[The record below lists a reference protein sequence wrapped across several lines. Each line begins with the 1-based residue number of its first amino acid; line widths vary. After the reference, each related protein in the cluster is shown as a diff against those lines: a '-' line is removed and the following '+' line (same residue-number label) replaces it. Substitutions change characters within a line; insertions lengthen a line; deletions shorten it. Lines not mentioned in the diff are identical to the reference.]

1 MNDGSA
7 GGAGQRYEG
16 DASPFQRPARRPL
29 LQRLIPVSEE
39 VPGYRGGT
47 LRRDLQAGVT
57 VAALALP
64 ASLAYAEIAG
74 LSPVIGLYALLLPA
88 IAYAL
93 LGSSRQLV
101 VGPDGS
107 VAALVGAAVI
117 PMTVDPE
124 QRASLAAMLALL
136 VGGVFLGARLV
147 RLGWIADYLS
157 RPVLIGYIHG
167 VAAVLIIGQLGKLL
181 GLNISAES
189 PPGELLEVI
198 REIDEIN
205 WATFMVGVTCLVV
218 LLLFGWLFPKL
229 PAPLVVV
236 VLAIV
241 VSAVVGLANEGVA
254 VVGHIPAGLPGLEV
268 PDVGLLDTLKLIPAA
283 LGIFFVGFS
292 GGILTARTYAGRHG
306 QHVHAGAELAA
317 MGAANLAA
325 GISQAFPVGA
335 SGSRTSVNDQMG
347 ARTQL
352 SGLLSAG
359 VTALVLLFFTGPVE
373 YLPVATLGAVI
384 VAAALGMIDVAAWR
398 GLARISRVEVAIA
411 AITVVGVISV
421 GVLRA
426 LLLAIALSVVDA
438 VRRSATPHDA
448 VLGWVERLNR
458 YADVRLH
465 PSAKVVPGVLVYRL
479 DDRLF
484 FANAHYVKGRIRE
497 AVAGA
502 PARVHWLV
510 FDAEALN
517 HVDATGVRTLTELI
531 ESLRE
536 ESITFVFARLHGFMS
551 EHLDEAGIVDLV
563 GEDHLYPTVRA
574 AVQDAPSQDRSD
586 NSSS

>member
-1 MNDGSA
+1 MNDGRA
-7 GGAGQRYEG
+7 GGDGQRYEG

-29 LQRLIPVSEE
+29 LQRLIPVSEQ
-39 VPGYRGGT
+39 VPGYRSRT
-47 LRRDLQAGVT
+47 LRRDLLAGVT

-88 IAYAL
+88 VAYAL
-93 LGSSRQLV
+93 MGSSRQLV

-117 PMTVDPE
+117 PMTTDPE

-136 VGGVFLGARLV
+136 VGGVFLGARV
-147 RLGWIADYLS
+147 IRLGWIADYLS

-167 VAAVLIIGQLGKLL
+167 VAVVLIIGQLGKLL

-189 PPGELLEVI
+189 PPGELVEVI
-198 REIDEIN
+198 GEIDEIN
-205 WATFMVGVTCLVV
+205 WATFAVGAVCLSV
-218 LLLFGWLFPKL
+218 LLLSGWLFPKL
-229 PAPLVVV
+229 PAPLFVV

-241 VSAVVGLANEGVA
+241 VSAVVGLASEGVA
-254 VVGHIPAGLPGLEV
+254 VVGEIPAGLPSLEV
-268 PDVGLLDTLKLIPAA
+268 PDVGLLDTAKLIPAA

-306 QHVHAGAELAA
+306 QHVHASTELAA

-325 GISQAFPVGA
+325 GISQGFPIGA

-359 VTALVLLFFTGPVE
+359 VTALVLLFLTAPVE

-384 VAAALGMIDVAAWR
+384 VAASIGMVDIDSWR
-398 GLARISRVEVAIA
+398 GLARLNRVEVAIA
-411 AITVVGVISV
+411 AITMVGVVSV

-426 LLLAIALSVVDA
+426 LLLAIALSIVDA

-448 VLGWVERLNR
+448 VLGWVERLDR

-465 PSAKVVPGVLVYRL
+465 ASAKVVPGVLVYRL

-502 PARVHWLV
+502 PAPVHWLV

-536 ESITFVFARLHGFMS
+536 ESITFVFARLHSHMNDD
-551 EHLDEAGIVDLV
+551 LQAAGVLDLV
-563 GEDHLYPTVRA
+563 GEEHLYPTVHA
-574 AVQDAPSQDRSD
+574 AVQAAQAQT
-586 NSSS
+586 

>member
-1 MNDGSA
+1 MNDGS
-7 GGAGQRYEG
+7 GDGAGQRYEG

-29 LQRLIPVSEE
+29 LQRLIPVSEQ

-47 LRRDLQAGVT
+47 LRRDLLAGVT

-88 IAYAL
+88 VAYAL

-117 PMTVDPE
+117 PLTTDPE

-167 VAAVLIIGQLGKLL
+167 VAVVLIIGQLGKLL

-205 WATFMVGVTCLVV
+205 WATFAVGVTCLAV
-218 LLLFGWLFPKL
+218 LLVFGWLFPKL
-229 PAPLVVV
+229 PTPLFVV

-241 VSAVVGLANEGVA
+241 VSAVVGLADQGVA
-254 VVGHIPAGLPGLEV
+254 VVGHIPAGLPSLEV
-268 PDVGLLDTLKLIPAA
+268 PDVRLIDALKLIPAA

-325 GISQAFPVGA
+325 GISQAFPIGA

-359 VTALVLLFFTGPVE
+359 VTALVLLFLTGPVE

-384 VAAALGMIDVAAWR
+384 VAASVGMFDLVSWR
-398 GLARISRVEVAIA
+398 GLARLSRVEVAIA
-411 AITVVGVISV
+411 AITMLGVISV

-426 LLLAIALSVVDA
+426 LLLAVALSVVDA

-448 VLGWVERLNR
+448 VLGWVERLDR

-465 PSAKVVPGVLVYRL
+465 PSASVVPGVLVYRL

-502 PARVHWLV
+502 PAPIHWLV
-510 FDAEALN
+510 FDGEALN

-536 ESITFVFARLHGFMS
+536 ESITFVFARLHGHMS
-551 EHLDEAGIVDLV
+551 DHLEAAGVLDLV
-563 GEDHLYPTVRA
+563 GEEHLYPTVRA
-574 AVQDAPSQDRSD
+574 AVQAAPPTQIETQG
-586 NSSS
+586 

>member
-7 GGAGQRYEG
+7 GGDGQRYEG

-29 LQRLIPVSEE
+29 LQRLIPVSEQ
-39 VPGYRGGT
+39 VPGYRSRT
-47 LRRDLQAGVT
+47 LRRDLLAGVT

-88 IAYAL
+88 VAYAL
-93 LGSSRQLV
+93 MGSSRQLV

-117 PMTVDPE
+117 PMTTDPE

-136 VGGVFLGARLV
+136 VGGVFLGARV
-147 RLGWIADYLS
+147 IRLGWIADYLS

-167 VAAVLIIGQLGKLL
+167 VAVVLIIGQLGKLL

-189 PPGELLEVI
+189 PPGELVEVI
-198 REIDEIN
+198 GEIDEIN
-205 WATFMVGVTCLVV
+205 WATFAVGAVCLSV
-218 LLLFGWLFPKL
+218 LLLSGWLFPKL
-229 PAPLVVV
+229 PAPLFVV

-241 VSAVVGLANEGVA
+241 VSAVVGLASEGVA
-254 VVGHIPAGLPGLEV
+254 VVGEIPAGLPSLEV
-268 PDVGLLDTLKLIPAA
+268 PDVGLLDTAKLIPAA

-306 QHVHAGAELAA
+306 KHVHASTELAA

-325 GISQAFPVGA
+325 GISQGFPIGA

-359 VTALVLLFFTGPVE
+359 VTALVLLFLTAPVE

-384 VAAALGMIDVAAWR
+384 VAASIGMVDIDSWR
-398 GLARISRVEVAIA
+398 GLARLNRVEVAIA
-411 AITVVGVISV
+411 AITMVGVVSV

-426 LLLAIALSVVDA
+426 LLLAIALSIVDA

-448 VLGWVERLNR
+448 VLGWVERLDR

-465 PSAKVVPGVLVYRL
+465 ASAKVVPGVLVYRL

-502 PARVHWLV
+502 PAPVHWLV

-536 ESITFVFARLHGFMS
+536 ESITFVFARLHSHMNDD
-551 EHLDEAGIVDLV
+551 LQAAGVLDLV
-563 GEDHLYPTVRA
+563 GEEHLYPTVHA
-574 AVQDAPSQDRSD
+574 AVQAAQAQT
-586 NSSS
+586 

>member
-1 MNDGSA
+1 MKDGS
-7 GGAGQRYEG
+7 GDGAGQRYEG

-29 LQRLIPVSEE
+29 LQRLIPVSEQ

-47 LRRDLQAGVT
+47 LRRDLLAGVT

-117 PMTVDPE
+117 PLTTDPE

-181 GLNISAES
+181 GLNISAEN

-205 WATFMVGVTCLVV
+205 WATFAVGATCLAV

-229 PAPLVVV
+229 PTPLFVV

-254 VVGHIPAGLPGLEV
+254 VVGQIPPGLPSLEV
-268 PDVGLLDTLKLIPAA
+268 PDVRLIDALKLIPAA

-325 GISQAFPVGA
+325 GISQGFPVGA

-359 VTALVLLFFTGPVE
+359 VTALVLLFLTGPVE

-384 VAAALGMIDVAAWR
+384 VAASIGMLDLVAWR
-398 GLARISRVEVAIA
+398 GLARLSRVEVAIA
-411 AITVVGVISV
+411 AITMVGVISV

-426 LLLAIALSVVDA
+426 LLLAVALSVVDA

-448 VLGWVERLNR
+448 VLGWVERLDR

-465 PSAKVVPGVLVYRL
+465 PSARVVPGVLVYRL

-502 PARVHWLV
+502 PAPIHWLV
-510 FDAEALN
+510 FDGEALN

-536 ESITFVFARLHGFMS
+536 ESITFVFARLHGHMS
-551 EHLDEAGIVDLV
+551 DHLEAAGVLDLV
-563 GEDHLYPTVRA
+563 GEEHLYPTVRA
-574 AVQDAPSQDRSD
+574 AVQAAQAQI
-586 NSSS
+586 

>member
-1 MNDGSA
+1 MKDGS
-7 GGAGQRYEG
+7 GDGAGQRYEG

-29 LQRLIPVSEE
+29 LQRLIPVSEQ

-47 LRRDLQAGVT
+47 LRRDLLAGVT

-117 PMTVDPE
+117 PLTTDPE

-205 WATFMVGVTCLVV
+205 WATFAVGATCLAV

-229 PAPLVVV
+229 PTPLFVV

-254 VVGHIPAGLPGLEV
+254 VVGQIPPGLPSLEV
-268 PDVGLLDTLKLIPAA
+268 PDVRLIDALKLIPAA

-306 QHVHAGAELAA
+306 QHVHPGAELAA

-359 VTALVLLFFTGPVE
+359 VTALVLLFFTGPVA

-384 VAAALGMIDVAAWR
+384 VAASIGMVDLVAWR
-398 GLARISRVEVAIA
+398 GLARLSRVEVAIA
-411 AITVVGVISV
+411 ALTMVGVVSV

-426 LLLAIALSVVDA
+426 LLLAVALSVVDA

-448 VLGWVERLNR
+448 VLGWVERLDR

-465 PSAKVVPGVLVYRL
+465 PSARVVPGVLVYRL

-502 PARVHWLV
+502 PAPIHWLV
-510 FDAEALN
+510 FDGEALN

-536 ESITFVFARLHGFMS
+536 ESITFVFARLHGHMS
-551 EHLDEAGIVDLV
+551 DHLEAAGVLDLV
-563 GEDHLYPTVRA
+563 GEEHLYPTVRA
-574 AVQDAPSQDRSD
+574 AVQAAQAQI
-586 NSSS
+586 

>member
-1 MNDGSA
+1 MNDGS
-7 GGAGQRYEG
+7 GDGAGQRYEG

-29 LQRLIPVSEE
+29 LQRLIPVSEQ

-47 LRRDLQAGVT
+47 LRRDLLAGVT

-88 IAYAL
+88 VAYAL

-117 PMTVDPE
+117 PLTADPE

-167 VAAVLIIGQLGKLL
+167 VAVVLIIGQLGKLL

-205 WATFMVGVTCLVV
+205 WATFAVGMTCLAI

-229 PAPLVVV
+229 PTPLFVV

-241 VSAVVGLANEGVA
+241 VSVVVGLAGKGVA
-254 VVGHIPAGLPGLEV
+254 VVGNIPAGLPSLEV
-268 PDVGLLDTLKLIPAA
+268 PDVRLIDALKLIPPA

-325 GISQAFPVGA
+325 GISQAFPIGA

-359 VTALVLLFFTGPVE
+359 VTALVLLFLTGPVE

-384 VAAALGMIDVAAWR
+384 VAASVGMVDLVSWR
-398 GLARISRVEVAIA
+398 GLARLSRVEVAIA
-411 AITVVGVISV
+411 AITMLGVISV

-426 LLLAIALSVVDA
+426 LLLAVALSVVDA

-448 VLGWVERLNR
+448 VLGWVERLDR

-502 PARVHWLV
+502 PAPIHWLV
-510 FDAEALN
+510 FDGEALN
-517 HVDATGVRTLTELI
+517 HVDTTGVRTLTELI

-536 ESITFVFARLHGFMS
+536 ESITFVFARLHGHMS
-551 EHLDEAGIVDLV
+551 DHLEAAGVLDLV
-563 GEDHLYPTVRA
+563 GEEHLYPTVRA
-574 AVQDAPSQDRSD
+574 AVQAAPPTQIETQG
-586 NSSS
+586 

>member
-1 MNDGSA
+1 
-7 GGAGQRYEG
+7 
-16 DASPFQRPARRPL
+16 L
-29 LQRLIPVSEE
+29 
-39 VPGYRGGT
+39 T
-47 LRRDLQAGVT
+47 T
-57 VAALALP
+57 
-64 ASLAYAEIAG
+64 
-74 LSPVIGLYALLLPA
+74 
-88 IAYAL
+88 
-93 LGSSRQLV
+93 
-101 VGPDGS
+101 
-107 VAALVGAAVI
+107 
-117 PMTVDPE
+117 DPE

-181 GLNISAES
+181 GLNISAENPLS
-189 PPGELLEVI
+189 ELVEVI
-198 REIDEIN
+198 GEIDEIS
-205 WATFMVGVTCLVV
+205 WATFAVGAVCLSV
-218 LLLFGWLFPKL
+218 LLLSGWLFPKL
-229 PAPLVVV
+229 PAPLFVV

-241 VSAVVGLANEGVA
+241 ISAVVGLASEGVA
-254 VVGHIPAGLPGLEV
+254 VVGEIPAGLPSLEV
-268 PDVGLLDTLKLIPAA
+268 PDVGLLDAAKLIPAA

-306 QHVHAGAELAA
+306 QHVHAGTELAA

-325 GISQAFPVGA
+325 GISQGFPIGA

-352 SGLLSAG
+352 SGLISAG
-359 VTALVLLFFTGPVE
+359 VTTLVLLFLTAPVE
-373 YLPVATLGAVI
+373 YLPVATLGAII
-384 VAAALGMIDVAAWR
+384 VAASIGIVDLDSWR
-398 GLARISRVEVAIA
+398 GLARLSRVEVAIA
-411 AITVVGVISV
+411 AVTMVGVVSV

-426 LLLAIALSVVDA
+426 LLLAVALSVVDA

-448 VLGWVERLNR
+448 VLGWVDRLDR

-502 PARVHWLV
+502 PAPVHWLV

-536 ESITFVFARLHGFMS
+536 ESITFVFARLHGQMND
-551 EHLDEAGIVDLV
+551 HLQAAGVVDLV
-563 GEDHLYPTVRA
+563 GEEHLYPTVRA
-574 AVQDAPSQDRSD
+574 AVQAAQAQS
-586 NSSS
+586 